1 MSFIIDY
8 VSETHLK
15 YNYSFVHLNTE
26 SSSLPVPNSRRH
38 FKSVDFEWFIGDSW
52 WCNDSFQRTD

>member
-8 VSETHLK
+8 VSEIHLK
-15 YNYSFVHLNTE
+15 YNYSFVHLSTE

-52 WCNDSFQRTD
+52 